1 MLRSVATCCA
11 RLQRGALRRCPSRP
25 PASSHAHAT
34 HRTDLGTA
42 PRAGRHTASLSCHV
56 ATQRRLSQRSA
67 VCRNAAPFVA
77 TQRRLS
83 QRSVVF
89 ATQRRFLQRSRTY
102 CTDVHAAQ
110 VAIPHVLD
118 SINALCGTQFEAGEV
133 WITADPW
140 IERRGASVMY
150 NARHTT
156 LHAPHTCTESRQCAN
171 GPHSPASRRSASAGL
186 CARAKS
192 YLAGVRCHICTGIT
206 RPSACPADSACARW
220 AFAAPFQRSTTL
232 LQRAGGP
239 ASKRGVFGSGA
250 VFCRPVFGGCGR
262 VRLARA
268 AAPRVVGGVGAR
280 VCCGLCCCCGDGGGT
295 GEP

>member
-25 PASSHAHAT
+25 PASSRVHAT
-34 HRTDLGTA
+34 HRADLGTA
-42 PRAGRHTASLSCHV
+42 PRAGRHTASLSRH
-56 ATQRRLSQRSA
+56 
-67 VCRNAAPFVA
+67 VA

-140 IERRGASVMY
+140 IERRGASVVY

-156 LHAPHTCTESRQCAN
+156 LHAPHTCIESRQCAN

-192 YLAGVRCHICTGIT
+192 YLAGVRCHICTGTT
-206 RPSACPADSACARW
+206 RPSACPADSACASLGVCGSV
-220 AFAAPFQRSTTL
+220 PTQYDS
-232 LQRAGGP
+232 LQPRAGGP
-239 ASKRGVFGSGA
+239 ASKRGVFGCGA
-250 VFCRPVFGGCGR
+250 VLCRPGFGGCGR
-262 VRLARA
+262 VRLADADGPSCRRRESLL
-268 AAPRVVGGVGAR
+268 RVVLLLR
-280 VCCGLCCCCGDGGGT
+280 
-295 GEP
+295 